1 MSSPAEEEGVPP
13 EDVGAAAMPPGVAAA
28 LRAMNER
35 VAATEQR
42 LAATEAKVQEL
53 ELELAALRDGVGGDD
68 DDAAAPA
75 PPAEPLM
82 RDGREPPAGYTP
94 GDLRQAAQGGDT
106 KTLRELLEAGVNP
119 MASQEML
126 AEWPPLHYA
135 AQAGRLDLVELLLS
149 HGARL
154 DWVDKDGT
162 TATMQ
167 AARWAHTEL
176 VERLVEH
183 RGVPRRSVP
192 HAVVEHAAAPLPELR
207 WTDAGHVSLLCS
219 APE

>member
-13 EDVGAAAMPPGVAAA
+13 EDVGAAAISMPPGVAAA

-68 DDAAAPA
+68 DDDAASA

-135 AQAGRLDLVELLLS
+135 AQAGRLLC
-149 HGARL
+149 GP
-154 DWVDKDGT
+154 G
-162 TATMQ
+162 
-167 AARWAHTEL
+167 
-176 VERLVEH
+176 
-183 RGVPRRSVP
+183 G
-192 HAVVEHAAAPLPELR
+192 AAALARRAAGLGR
-207 WTDAGHVSLLCS
+207 QGRHDRHDAGGALGAHRTG
-219 APE
+219 